1 MSPLRRKLL
10 RDLVRLWPQALAIA
24 LVMAA
29 GVATFIL
36 AIGAHASLYETRQAY
51 YDRHRFADVFARV
64 VRAPDSLAQEIAAIP
79 GVAAVETRIAALALL
94 DLPDM
99 VEPASAMMLSLPDH
113 GEALLNLPV
122 LRQGRVPTPG
132 SDREAMVSEPF
143 AAAHG
148 YRLGSTFEAI
158 LDGRKRELV
167 VVGIALSPEFI
178 YTIGPGDLMPDDRRF
193 GVVWM
198 SRRALAGAFD
208 LNGAFSE
215 VSLRLTRGAS
225 EPAVVARLD
234 ALLERYGGEGGY
246 GRRDHVSH
254 AFLDAE
260 LMQLRAMSRILPP
273 IFLIVSALLVNM
285 TLARLVTLE
294 REQIGLF
301 KALGYSGFAIG
312 RHYLEF
318 AGLIALAGVAIGAV
332 AGTWLGI
339 GMTTLYGD
347 FFRFPFLIFRKDP
360 QTYLAAAAVTLAAAG
375 IGAARAAAQV
385 AALPPA
391 VAMVPPAPPR
401 FQTGV
406 VDRAFALA
414 RLSTTAV
421 MAARSLVR
429 RPLRT
434 LGAVIGAA
442 LSVAILVGSLWTF
455 GSVEYMIDVTF
466 NRAERQD
473 ATVTFVRER
482 PMAAAREIGRLP
494 GVLAVE
500 PYRSIPAKLRNGT
513 RERRV
518 AIMGVVEGADLSRTL
533 DESLAPIDPPE
544 SGVAISAALA
554 RALDLRRGEIV
565 EVELLAGRRQTL
577 FMPVTEVI
585 EGYLGLTV
593 NVRLEAANALMGE
606 GALVSG
612 AHILI
617 DPARSEAFFAAVKDI
632 PAARFVALQRVALQ
646 KFRDTLASNITIMI
660 SVYVTLAVIIAFGVI
675 YNFSRISLSE
685 QGRELASLRVLGFTP
700 AETSTVLFVEIGVV
714 TALAQPLGWAVGY
727 VFAALLAQG
736 FESELYRAPLIVG
749 REVYAWASLV
759 AIGATLVSAL
769 VVRRRIDRLDLI
781 AVLKTRE

>member
-10 RDLVRLWPQALAIA
+10 RDLIRLWPQALAIA

-29 GVATFIL
+29 GVATFVL
-36 AIGAHASLYETRQAY
+36 AVGAHASLEETRAAY
-51 YDRHRFADVFARV
+51 YDRYRFAHVFARV
-64 VRAPDSLAQEIAAIP
+64 VRAPNSLSDEIAAIP

-99 VEPASAMMLSLPDH
+99 IEPASAMMLSLPDH
-113 GEALLNLPV
+113 GEPQLNVPV
-122 LRQGRVPTPG
+122 LRRGRAPEPG

-148 YRLGSTFEAI
+148 YALGSTFEAI
-158 LDGRKRELV
+158 LDGRKRALV
-167 VVGIALSPEFI
+167 IVGIALSPEFV
-178 YTIGPGDLMPDDRRF
+178 YTVGPGDLMPDDRRF

-208 LNGAFSE
+208 REGAFSE
-215 VSLRLTRGAS
+215 VSVRLTRGGS
-225 EPAVVARLD
+225 EPAVIARLD
-234 ALLERYGGEGGY
+234 SLLAPYGGEGAY
-246 GRRDHVSH
+246 GRRDQASH

-260 LMQLRAMSRILPP
+260 LLQLRAMSRVLPP

-294 REQIGLF
+294 REQIGLL
-301 KALGYSGFAIG
+301 KALGYTGFAIG

-318 AGLIALAGVAIGAV
+318 TASIALVGIAIGAV

-347 FFRFPFLIFRKDP
+347 FFRFPFLLFRKDP

-385 AALPPA
+385 ASLPPA
-391 VAMVPPAPPR
+391 VAMVPPAPAR
-401 FQTGV
+401 YRSSLF
-406 VDRAFALA
+406 DRAIAFA
-414 RLSTTAV
+414 RFSTTAV
-421 MAARSLVR
+421 MAVRSLAR

-434 LGAVIGAA
+434 AGAVAGAA
-442 LSVAILVGSLWTF
+442 MSVAILVGSLWTY

-482 PMAAAREIGRLP
+482 PIAAVREVGRLP
-494 GVLAVE
+494 GVLSVE
-500 PYRSIPAKLRNGT
+500 PYRAIPAKLRNGT

-518 AIMGVVEGADLSRTL
+518 AITGRIDDADLSRIL
-533 DESLAPIDPPE
+533 DVRLAAVDPPD
-544 SGVAISAALA
+544 SGLALSDALA
-554 RALDLRRGEIV
+554 RALDLRRGDMV
-565 EVELLAGRRQTL
+565 EVALLAGDRRTL
-577 FMPVTEVI
+577 FMPVSQVI
-585 EGYLGLTV
+585 EGYLGLSAH
-593 NVRLEAANALMGE
+593 VRLEAANALIGE
-606 GALVSG
+606 GAIVSG
-612 AHILI
+612 AHILL
-617 DPARSEAFFAAVKDI
+617 DSAQNEAFFAAVKDI
-632 PAARFVALQRVALQ
+632 PAARFVALQRVTLQ

-660 SVYVTLAVIIAFGVI
+660 SVYVTLAIIISFGVI
-675 YNFSRISLSE
+675 YNFARISLSE

-700 AETSTVLFVEIGVV
+700 AETSSILFAEIGVV
-714 TALAQPLGWAVGY
+714 TLLAQPFGWIVGY
-727 VFAALLAQG
+727 GFAAMLASG
-736 FESELYRAPLIVG
+736 FDSELYRAPLIVG